1 MERIIAEGTL
11 DSRIPVAPQAHKRKL
26 KPTNRSAPS
35 AFRRPPIVNLQ
46 SKIENSSCLSKY
58 SSVFV

>member
-26 KPTNRSAPS
+26 KPTNRSARS
-35 AFRRPPIVNLQ
+35 TFRRPPIVNLK
-46 SKIENSSCLSKY
+46 S
-58 SSVFV
+58 